1 MSAYDLLIEKGIEK
15 GIEQGIEKGIKQG
28 IKQGIEKGISLGE
41 YQATRRVVI
50 SLLNKFP
57 NWSNEEVAEVA
68 NTSSDVVA
76 TIKQEITN

>member
-15 GIEQGIEKGIKQG
+15 GI
-28 IKQGIEKGISLGE
+28 SLGE
-41 YQATRRVVI
+41 YQVTRRVVI

-57 NWSNEEVAEVA
+57 NWSNEEIAEVA
-68 NTSSDVVA
+68 NTSSDIVT